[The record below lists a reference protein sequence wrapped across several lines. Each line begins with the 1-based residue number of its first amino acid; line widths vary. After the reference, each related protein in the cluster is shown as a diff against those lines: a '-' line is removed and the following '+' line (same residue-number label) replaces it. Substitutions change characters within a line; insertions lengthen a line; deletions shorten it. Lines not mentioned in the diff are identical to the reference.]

1 MKKIL
6 LTISLIAAFSLTANS
21 AQFSDGC
28 GPNASAISSSCWS
41 GCVSVTS
48 QAPLTG
54 ILSVDINRVGP
65 RKPTAAEYKEAQRML
80 DARCALSSN

>member
-21 AQFSDGC
+21 SQFSYGC
-28 GPNASAISSSCWS
+28 SPNASVIFSSCWS
-41 GCVSVTS
+41 GCVSVIS

-54 ILSVDINRVGP
+54 IFICR
-65 RKPTAAEYKEAQRML
+65 YKSCRTQKT
-80 DARCALSSN
+80 